1 MKIKGKIII
10 PRVAIMIAMFTLGA
24 TPGFAGNTEAAESTT
39 VYDTLSYVDP
49 TFTTK
54 APLEDQVGEFLSSN
68 FSDEL
73 QNAGD
78 SMMETGGVANLFLKS
93 MRRALNSF
101 VIILERIG
109 DILGN
114 TNIDF
119 SNLGN
124 LGNLFG

>member
-1 MKIKGKIII
+1 MKIKGKFII
-10 PRVAIMIAMFTLGA
+10 PLVAIMIAMFTLGS

-39 VYDTLSYVDP
+39 VEDTHTYVDP

-78 SMMETGGVANLFLKS
+78 SMMETGGVMNALLKS
-93 MRRALNSF
+93 LRRVLNSF
-101 VIILERIG
+101 VIIFERIG

-114 TNIDF
+114 TNIDL
-119 SNLGN
+119 SKLGN